1 MAPKRTGGAA
11 SGQARS
17 GIRRADKHNSVQ
29 QAHAASFPR
38 PSARHPNKKPMD
50 NSGGYHVNP
59 HPCRFSGFTFDKA
72 IKLQCI
78 GDQYLP
84 VAPDSAESDYLIKL
98 AAEAF
103 QLGKCVID
111 DAGFTAQLIMEAV
124 LQQIGVL
131 GPAQVFRVH
140 YVNFGQLQPVRG
152 APNIAERPPPKDGP
166 SYVPA
171 ERFEEYT
178 ATETREKRGPGGETV
193 SHDVN
198 YVQAPVAEVR
208 GGSGSPVSNSHTA
221 LCHLLLALVPARKRH
236 VTPPPRLVPPPRP
249 RIPRGPHLVSL
260 APHRPVTTPF
270 ARLQSA
276 YSTRWK
282 LCARARRAGTTT
294 RSRTCAPGRGP
305 CSSA

>member
-1 MAPKRTGGAA
+1 
-11 SGQARS
+11 
-17 GIRRADKHNSVQ
+17 
-29 QAHAASFPR
+29 
-38 PSARHPNKKPMD
+38 MD

-78 GDQYLP
+78 GEQYLP

-124 LQQIGVL
+124 LQQIEVL

-171 ERFEEYT
+171 EHFEEYT
-178 ATETREKRGPGGETV
+178 ATEAREKRGPGGETV

-198 YVQAPVAEVR
+198 YVQAPITEVR

-221 LCHLLLALVPARKRH
+221 LCHLRRPMHFWHGSLLGSGMSP
-236 VTPPPRLVPPPRP
+236 PPPRLVPPPRP

-260 APHRPVTTPF
+260 APRPVTTPF

-294 RSRTCAPGRGP
+294 RSRTCASGRGP